1 MSAGPKRTRASPLKQ
16 AGPRLL
22 QHASSKREKLIR
34 NLGRMMTSWIKSSEG
49 SELTS
54 ADGVS
59 ETTVDCKPEGT
70 NNYLVY
76 VLNGQSHKVLG
87 LEIQCR
93 NDQEAQRFVLE
104 LLDET
109 GQAEIWCGSR
119 RVGRVTRN
127 YGSVG

>member
-1 MSAGPKRTRASPLKQ
+1 MTR
-16 AGPRLL
+16 
-22 QHASSKREKLIR
+22 
-34 NLGRMMTSWIKSSEG
+34 WINFSEG

-54 ADGVS
+54 AEDAS
-59 ETTVDCKPEGT
+59 ETTFDCKPKGAS
-70 NNYLVY
+70 NYLVY

-109 GQAEIWCGSR
+109 GQAEIWCGAR

-127 YGSVG
+127 YGNVG

>member
-1 MSAGPKRTRASPLKQ
+1 V
-16 AGPRLL
+16 PRL
-22 QHASSKREKLIR
+22 QKLIR
-34 NLGRMMTSWIKSSEG
+34 NPIHMMSSWLKFSEG

-54 ADGVS
+54 AEGVS
-59 ETTVDCKPEGT
+59 GTTVDCKPEGT

-109 GQAEIWCGSR
+109 GQAEIWCGAR
-119 RVGRVTRN
+119 RVGRVARN
-127 YGSVG
+127 YGHMG